1 MEKRCEHLEESPR
14 EKEGA
19 GQDRDVQAAR
29 RLHGEWALDLQW
41 HRSQQGRSV
50 RQMASFLLEDLSVT
64 HGHTS

>member
-19 GQDRDVQAAR
+19 GQAAR
-29 RLHGEWALDLQW
+29 RLHGEWALNLQW

-64 HGHTS
+64 HRHTS